1 MLMVEVST
9 ESGVMF
15 PVTLVA
21 ISATREYSTGCTA
34 YFKLL
39 SVRFG
44 VLTPTETL
52 ETS

>member
-1 MLMVEVST
+1 MLRVDVST
-9 ESGVMF
+9 ESGVMS

-21 ISATREYSTGCTA
+21 ISAKREYSTGFTE
-34 YFKLL
+34 YFKVL